1 MAVIVPSQQE
11 IQGPEPGRRR
21 YGIFDAAVRPGPLG
35 NGVIAS
41 GLTFAAEDCG
51 VSVVPYDP
59 TCAAP
64 HPEKPFAPGTAF
76 VESNPYWL
84 LTTYQ
89 CGTLGTTADDVKR
102 RVRKR
107 YDAGVQWA
115 VEQQIW
121 TGGGIAGVPNLS
133 ATAPANIVVPTAP
146 GAGAAISALEQAF
159 HDQHGYTGVIHVNST
174 ALAAVQYAGLVG
186 TQGGAGKMVTPLG
199 NAWSFGSGYGISG
212 PAGEAPDAGFVWA
225 FITPQVYLW
234 ETAVNQPDPTQ
245 TLDRTFNQWM
255 AVAESVWAHAWVC
268 DTVYAVQVPVA
279 APAVATAPAVPA

>member
-1 MAVIVPSQQE
+1 MAILSNQQE
-11 IQGPEPGRRR
+11 IATPEPGRRR
-21 YGIFDAAVRPGPLG
+21 YGIFDAAVRPGPASDR
-35 NGVIAS
+35 VIAS

-64 HPEKPFAPGTAF
+64 HDEKPFVPGTAF

-89 CGTLGTTADDVKR
+89 CGTVGTTADDVRR

-121 TGGGIAGVPNLS
+121 TGGGITGVPNLS
-133 ATAPANIVVPTAP
+133 ATAPANIVVPAAP

-159 HDQHGYTGVIHVNST
+159 HDQHGYTGIIHVNTT
-174 ALAAVQYAGLVG
+174 AQAAVQYAGLVG
-186 TQGGAGKMVTPLG
+186 SQGGAGTLRTPLG
-199 NAWSFGSGYGISG
+199 NAWSFGSGYGVSG
-212 PAGEAPDAGFVWA
+212 PAGEAPDPGFVWA

-234 ETAVNQPDPTQ
+234 ETAVNHPDPVQ
-245 TLDRTFNQWM
+245 TLDRLNNQWM

-268 DTVYAVQVPVA
+268 DTVFAVQVPVA